1 MASLGVL
8 GVLDDDDDDG
18 DDCWRALVVALVV
31 DLTMVVV
38 PVERVFVLA
47 LVLVRLLGLAE
58 SLFVLRRV
66 FCFHCSFAQ
75 FSALGLYSH
84 RMV

>member
-1 MASLGVL
+1 M
-8 GVLDDDDDDG
+8 
-18 DDCWRALVVALVV
+18 ALVVALVV

-38 PVERVFVLA
+38 PVERVLALALVLA

-58 SLFVLRRV
+58 PLLVFVLRRV

-84 RMV
+84 RMVCGGSPKNTHSIV

>member
-1 MASLGVL
+1 M
-8 GVLDDDDDDG
+8 
-18 DDCWRALVVALVV
+18 ALVVALVV
-31 DLTMVVV
+31 ALTMVVV
-38 PVERVFVLA
+38 PVERVLVLA

-58 SLFVLRRV
+58 PLLVFVLRRV

>member
-1 MASLGVL
+1 M
-8 GVLDDDDDDG
+8 
-18 DDCWRALVVALVV
+18 ALVVALVV

-38 PVERVFVLA
+38 PVERVLA
-47 LVLVRLLGLAE
+47 LVRLLGLVE

-75 FSALGLYSH
+75 FSALGLYSQ
-84 RMV
+84 RMVWGGSPKNTHSIV